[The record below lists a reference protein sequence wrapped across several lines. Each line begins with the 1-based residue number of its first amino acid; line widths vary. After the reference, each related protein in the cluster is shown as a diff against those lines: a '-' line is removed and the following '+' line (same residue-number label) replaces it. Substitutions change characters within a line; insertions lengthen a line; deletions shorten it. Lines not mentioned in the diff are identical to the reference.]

1 MRKSKQKPK
10 NKKVKESR
18 HRRQKSTEP
27 QKLVAKLSP
36 KSPHSELFRSIR
48 TNIEFSSVDKVMKS
62 ILITSSEPDSG
73 KSLICANLAVVFA
86 QQGKK
91 TLLIDGDLRKPTVK
105 KIFPEAVSHGLTGIL
120 TNKITITE
128 AICDTDIENLYV
140 LPAGIVPPNPSELLG
155 SEKMKQVYAEL
166 YEIFDQIIFDTPPI
180 QLVVDAQLLCSLVD
194 GSILLVR
201 SDHSS
206 KDNSKKALEKLK
218 TGSAHV
224 IGSIFNNQK
233 MKMEGYYYAD

>member
-1 MRKSKQKPK
+1 MKSRKTKAKKQS
-10 NKKVKESR
+10 EMS
-18 HRRQKSTEP
+18 HRRQKTDEP
-27 QKLVAKLSP
+27 QKLIAKINP

-48 TNIEFSSVDKVMKS
+48 TNIEFSSVDKPMRS

-105 KIFPEAVSHGLTGIL
+105 KIFPEALSHGLTGIL
-120 TNKITITE
+120 TNRVTMDE
-128 AICDTDIENLYV
+128 AIRETEVENLYV
-140 LPAGIVPPNPSELLG
+140 LPAGVVPPNPSELLG

-201 SDHSS
+201 SNHSS
-206 KDNSKKALEKLK
+206 KENSKKALQKLQ
-218 TGSAHV
+218 TANAHV
-224 IGSIFNNQK
+224 IGSIFNNNK
-233 MKMEGYYYAD
+233 MKMDGYYYAD

>member
-1 MRKSKQKPK
+1 MRKT
-10 NKKVKESR
+10 KKKAKAETR

-27 QKLVAKLSP
+27 QKLIAKLSP
-36 KSPHSELFRSIR
+36 KSPHSELFRSVR

-73 KSLICANLAVVFA
+73 KSIICANLAVVFA

-91 TLLIDGDLRKPTVK
+91 TLLIDADLRKPTVK
-105 KIFPEAVSHGLTGIL
+105 KIFPGAASHGLTGIL
-120 TNKITITE
+120 TNKITISE
-128 AICDTDIENLYV
+128 AICETDVEDLYV
-140 LPAGIVPPNPSELLG
+140 LPAGVVPPNPSELLG

-166 YEIFDQIIFDTPPI
+166 YELFDQIIFDTPPI
-180 QLVVDAQLLCSLVD
+180 QLVVDAQLLCSFVD

-206 KDNSKKALEKLK
+206 RENSKKALEKLQS
-218 TGSAHV
+218 GSAHV
-224 IGSIFNNQK
+224 IGSIFNDQK
-233 MKMEGYYYAD
+233 MKMEGYYYAN